1 VSRPNTY
8 TIMAWDHWQRQV
20 EIWWPR
26 YWPSGDSVEVL
37 TDEMYHKYMEFI
49 LDLDLATLAVS
60 TMYAPPSRW
69 IGQLIGHSVCRKSRP
84 SPKSVEY
91 MCEMLYT
98 RVKLIPDNQ
107 YGRHLISIK
116 EFQCFI
122 NTLLN
127 ANKTITALSV
137 RWYNRGYYH
146 VNDSFYGND
155 KCYLVRSVDTH
166 KMISDELNNVRQ
178 TRNLSIVSIS
188 PLTGR
193 LLVSWAKGSHQYEHE
208 FEYRDKQWHS
218 TSDASMVFNTTDELF
233 VALEKPWTSFPEK

>member
-1 VSRPNTY
+1 
-8 TIMAWDHWQRQV
+8 MAWDPKTYWQRQV

-49 LDLDLATLAVS
+49 LDLDLATLAVP

-107 YGRHLISIK
+107 YGLHRVSIK

-122 NTLLN
+122 NTLLT
-127 ANKTITALSV
+127 ANNTINSLGV

-233 VALEKPWTSFPEK
+233 SALEKPWTSFPEK